1 MFDWPLALNVMSSKN
16 FCVKEKS
23 GKYISLGNAFLKNN
37 SVYFWQCWVFV
48 AAGRLSLVAVS
59 GALLCTEVQ
68 GPLIAVVSL
77 LAEHGPWARGLQW
90 LQPPSSRAQTQ

>member
-48 AAGRLSLVAVS
+48 AAQVFL
-59 GALLCTEVQ
+59 
-68 GPLIAVVSL
+68 
-77 LAEHGPWARGLQW
+77 
-90 LQPPSSRAQTQ
+90 